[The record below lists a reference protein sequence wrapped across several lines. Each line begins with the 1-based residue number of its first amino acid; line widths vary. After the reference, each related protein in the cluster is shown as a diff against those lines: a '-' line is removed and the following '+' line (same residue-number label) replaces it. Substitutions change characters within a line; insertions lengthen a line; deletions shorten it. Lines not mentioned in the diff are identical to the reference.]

1 MDKITDKI
9 AALPSD
15 ATYFSLEFFPPKTQQ
30 GFANLNAR
38 LSRMAHSLR
47 PLFVNVTWG
56 AGGSTSAKSLAL
68 AEVTQRELG
77 LTTCLHLTCTNMS
90 RKLIDEALEQA
101 KVLGI
106 RNILALR
113 GDPPRSDEYRDD
125 SLPDAGEDDSNKD
138 FTWAVDL
145 VRYIR
150 RQYGDY
156 FCVGVAGYP
165 EGHSDQSHPE
175 HQSIEHDLPYLVE
188 KTKAGADFIMTQL
201 FYDVDAYQK
210 YEKRLREHESG
221 IFKTIPIIPGL
232 MPVQSYQIFRRT
244 TKLSHASLPPEILRR
259 FEAVKGDDE
268 AVKRVGLDVLG
279 EIVDTMKH
287 SEFPGPRGFHFYT
300 LNLEKVVA
308 QILERNSLIPP
319 STPTIGANLG
329 DEATAFDEV
338 DDFVIITEAKKK
350 QQRRR
355 SSMANSGPRNRVIIS
370 SARESSTSSNRAS
383 SVYETFDHEAGV
395 PREAI
400 NSRANTLAISEG
412 EGSLGREATWDEFP
426 NGRWGDARSPAYGQ
440 IDGYG
445 VSLHVSVP
453 EARRL
458 WGEPKSVADISKSF
472 ARHLGGEID
481 TMPWSE
487 ESLQPETLTI
497 KNELLQLINK
507 GWWTVASQPAVNG
520 VPSTDPV
527 FGWGP
532 KNGFVF
538 QKPFVEFFIPND
550 EWQKLQSK
558 LFEHPQIT
566 YFAGNAK
573 SDFASNNAE
582 SVNPVTWGTFAG
594 KEIIT
599 PTMIEAVSFRAW
611 CEEAFGIWSEWQRIY
626 KPGSESSRLLE
637 RIRKD
642 YWLVSVIH
650 HGYLEDG
657 ALWRDLLEDGSSV
670 E

>member
-150 RQYGDY
+150 KQYGDY

-201 FYDVDAYQK
+201 FYDVNAYQN

-329 DEATAFDEV
+329 DEATTFDEV
-338 DDFVIITEAKKK
+338 DDFVIIAEAKKK

-458 WGEPKSVADISKSF
+458 WGEPKSVADISRSF

-487 ESLQPETLTI
+487 EALQPETLTI

>member
-150 RQYGDY
+150 KQYGDY

-201 FYDVDAYQK
+201 FYDVNAYQK

-329 DEATAFDEV
+329 DEATTFDEV
-338 DDFVIITEAKKK
+338 DDFVIIAEAKKK

-487 ESLQPETLTI
+487 EALQPETLTI

-538 QKPFVEFFIPND
+538 QKPFVEFFVPND